1 MITLHGRVTERGYGH
16 MAKRMNDY
24 PEVFR
29 NATGEL
35 LIAGTV
41 NIDVGTPVPPREHFR
56 ILAKDINEPIP
67 QDLLFEVCRVNGIW
81 AYRVRPLDLRNG
93 SGGHGDHILELSS
106 SQKLPNQPGS
116 QVEVAFFR

>member
-1 MITLHGRVTERGYGH
+1 MITVHGRVTERGCGH

-29 NATGEL
+29 NATGES
-35 LIAGTV
+35 LIPGTV
-41 NIDVGTPVPPREHFR
+41 NVDVGTPVPPREHFR

-81 AYRVRPLDLRNG
+81 AYRIRPLDLRNG

-106 SQKLPNQPGS
+106 SEKLPNQRGT
-116 QVEVAFFR
+116 QVEVVFFR

>member
-1 MITLHGRVTERGYGH
+1 MEEASSEMLARTVRWGANRMITLHGRVTERGYGH

-29 NATGEL
+29 NATGEA

-41 NIDVGTPVPPREHFR
+41 NIDVGTPVVPKEHFR
-56 ILAKDINEPIP
+56 ILAKDINEAIP

-81 AYRVRPLDLRNG
+81 AYRIRPFDLRN
-93 SGGHGDHILELSS
+93 
-106 SQKLPNQPGS
+106 
-116 QVEVAFFR
+116 

>member
-1 MITLHGRVTERGYGH
+1 MMMVHGRVTGRGCGD
-16 MAKRMNDY
+16 MAKRMNNY

-29 NATGEL
+29 KATGEA

-56 ILAKDINEPIP
+56 IVAKDINEPIP

-81 AYRVRPLDLRNG
+81 AYRIRPLDLRNG
-93 SGGHGDHILELSS
+93 SGGHGDHIIELSS
-106 SQKLPNQPGS
+106 SQKIPNEPGT
-116 QVEVAFFR
+116 EVDIAFFR